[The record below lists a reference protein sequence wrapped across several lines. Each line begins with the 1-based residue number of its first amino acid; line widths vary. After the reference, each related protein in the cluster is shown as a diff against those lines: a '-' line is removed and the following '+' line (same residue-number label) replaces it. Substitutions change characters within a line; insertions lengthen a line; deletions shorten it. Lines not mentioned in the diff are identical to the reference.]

1 MPSWRLRRPRFR
13 PLEPWQRAQ
22 YLVILT
28 VALAHI
34 GFDITQPFIPLY
46 VRYLGVTDLAEA
58 AFWSGLIVGISP
70 LVGALIGPLWGTL
83 ADRYGRKPMVLR
95 ALVMISIL
103 MIVQANVT
111 DVRWLLGARVV
122 MGLIAGFTPM
132 AMSLAISL
140 GPREQIGRTIGMVQA
155 AQFLPLAIGPP
166 IGGLISDT
174 FDLRANFVLTGVMLL
189 IPALF
194 LFFMVKENTY
204 DAPRERPVERP
215 SEKTGR
221 SRGALLSAFLLPGF
235 AAAVGIL
242 FVTRFTD
249 RTLPPILPLYLVEID
264 TPSQQLATVTGLVV
278 SGGAVAAAL
287 SSMFL
292 GRLARPDTIRR
303 WLMLSLAGGALCS
316 IPLALT
322 SNWVEV
328 LGLRLLLGLL
338 AGGTQGL
345 AYTIGARLAPAER
358 SAFTLSVLASCGQL
372 GGALA
377 PMVAG
382 GLAQISLQTVFLA
395 NGGAFLLAL
404 LFVALMPKGADRA
417 VQTEQQARPGH

>member
-1 MPSWRLRRPRFR
+1 LR

-111 DVRWLLGARVV
+111 DVRWLLGARIV

-140 GPREQIGRTIGMVQA
+140 GPREQIGRAIGMVQA
-155 AQFLPLAIGPP
+155 AQFLPLAVGPP

-174 FDLRANFVLTGVMLL
+174 FGLRANFVLTGVMLL

-194 LFFMVKENTY
+194 LFFTVQENTY
-204 DAPRERPVERP
+204 DAPRQRPG
-215 SEKTGR
+215 EKTGR
-221 SRGALLSAFLLPGF
+221 SRGSLFSAFLLPGF

-264 TPSQQLATVTGLVV
+264 TPSQLLATVTGLVV

-292 GRLARPDTIRR
+292 GRFARPGTTRR
-303 WLMLSLAGGALCS
+303 WLMLALAGGALCS
-316 IPLALT
+316 APLAL
-322 SNWVEV
+322 SSEWIQV
-328 LGLRLLLGLL
+328 LGLRLMLGLL

-372 GGALA
+372 GGAFA

-395 NGGAFLLAL
+395 NSGAYLLAFLL
-404 LFVALMPKGADRA
+404 VAVMPKGDDRA
-417 VQTEQQARPGH
+417 VQTEQPARAGH

>member
-1 MPSWRLRRPRFR
+1 VPAWRLRRPRFQ

-22 YLVILT
+22 YLVVLT

-34 GFDITQPFIPLY
+34 GFDVTQPFIPLY
-46 VRYLGVTDLAEA
+46 VRYLGVTDLADA
-58 AFWSGLIVGISP
+58 AIWSGLIVGISP
-70 LVGALIGPLWGTL
+70 LTGAFIGPLWGGL
-83 ADRYGRKPMVLR
+83 ADRFGRKPMVLR
-95 ALVMISIL
+95 ALLMISL
-103 MIVQANVT
+103 LQFVQAAAP
-111 DVRWLLGARVV
+111 DVGWLFGARFV

-140 GPREQIGRTIGMVQA
+140 GPREQIGRAIGLVQA
-155 AQFLPLAIGPP
+155 AQFLPLAISPP

-174 FDLRANFVLTGVMLL
+174 LGLRANFILTGVMLL
-189 IPALF
+189 LPALF
-194 LFFMVKENTY
+194 LYFMVEEKTY
-204 DAPRERPVERP
+204 EAPRERPAERAARP
-215 SEKTGR
+215 
-221 SRGALLSAFLLPGF
+221 RGSLFSALLLPGF
-235 AAAVGIL
+235 AAAIGVL
-242 FVTRFTD
+242 TVTRFTD
-249 RTLPPILPLYLVEID
+249 RTLPTILPLYLVEVD
-264 TPSQQLATVTGLVV
+264 TPDQQLATVTGLVV
-278 SGGAVAAAL
+278 SGGAVAASL

-292 GRLARPDTIRR
+292 GRLARPGTTRR
-303 WLMLSLAGGALCS
+303 WLMLALAGGALCS
-316 IPLALT
+316 APLAL
-322 SNWVEV
+322 SADWSQV

-382 GLAQISLQTVFLA
+382 GLAQVSLQTVFLA
-395 NGGAFLLAL
+395 NGGAYLLAL
-404 LFVALMPKGADRA
+404 LFVALMPKGDDRA